1 MSVRDAIPQ
10 RGRRHGRGRIAIA
23 LAVAWPVG
31 SVLAA
36 ELPVDA
42 VTLSSGGLAEVQRS
56 ASLDGDGTL
65 YLEVPLEQVDDV
77 LKSLVVHDPSGRIQG
92 LSLDGLAT
100 LEETYRRLPFGP
112 EDLGSV
118 ARLADTLQGVRVRVS
133 SGGQRLEGLLLGV
146 AEHDA
151 DPEGQGH
158 GASTLSLLDEEG
170 GVATLRL
177 GDDARLEVLDPALRE
192 RLAEAAEVSGRART
206 DEMRRIAIALDGEG
220 ERDVS
225 LTYVVA
231 APVWK
236 SAYRLMLEA
245 DGEARLQAWS
255 VVENASGSDWSD
267 VALTLSSGAPVTLTQ
282 RLLERYWPTRP
293 EVPVSADSTAP
304 VRPDGGSMELRGLKA
319 ESMVAYSDA
328 ARSRSQGMAAAPPA
342 ARPEVVES
350 ATAAT
355 WQLPDSVDL
364 AAGRTLS
371 LPYIDASVPARRVSL
386 YQPERGERHPVAAVR
401 LENDTDAW
409 LPPGLVTVYDAGVG
423 HVGDVNLPGIPAGES
438 RLASFAADRKVR
450 VAESSHPEERVE
462 RMVIVDGVLR
472 ITHRSRRVTRYAVE
486 NDAREAR
493 DVLVEHPRRDGW
505 AFASEALVESTAG
518 HHRLELTLAPGESG
532 EVVARET
539 RTRRQS
545 VALADA
551 GMNQLIDWREAAD
564 DDTAGQLEALL
575 ERRRA
580 LAEVEREL
588 EGIEEGIARA
598 VERQARIRDNL
609 AAVGT
614 DNDLG
619 QRYLG
624 DLESEEEAIATLEE
638 RREAVEAERESRREA
653 LAETLRQLP

>member
-1 MSVRDAIPQ
+1 MTVRDAVSE
-10 RGRRHGRGRIAIA
+10 RGRRHSSLRLVIL
-23 LAVAWPVG
+23 LAGAWPVG
-31 SVLAA
+31 SATAA
-36 ELPVDA
+36 ELPIEA
-42 VTLSSGGLAEVQRS
+42 VTLSSGGLAEVQRR
-56 ASLDGDGTL
+56 ASLEGDGTL
-65 YLEVPLEQVDDV
+65 YLEVPLEQVNDV
-77 LKSLVVHDPSGRIQG
+77 LKSLMVRDPAGRLQG

-112 EDLGSV
+112 EDLGSI
-118 ARLADTLQGVRVRVS
+118 ARLADSLQGVKVRVS

-146 AEHDA
+146 AEHGVEESGRA
-151 DPEGQGH
+151 VQ
-158 GASTLSLLDEEG
+158 TLSLLDEEG

-206 DEMRRIAIALDGEG
+206 DEMRRIAIDLDGEG

-236 SAYRLMLEA
+236 STYRLLLEA
-245 DGEARLQAWS
+245 DNEAHLQAWS
-255 VVENASGSDWSD
+255 VIENASGSDWSD

-282 RLLERYWPTRP
+282 RLLERYWPART
-293 EVPVSADSTAP
+293 EVPVTADSIAP
-304 VRPDGGSMELRGLKA
+304 VRPDEGAMEALYGAKA
-319 ESMVAYSDA
+319 ESMMAYGDA
-328 ARSRSQGMAAAPPA
+328 AVSRSAAAPSAPA
-342 ARPEVVES
+342 SRPEVVES

-355 WQLPDSVDL
+355 WRLPTSVDL

-371 LPYIDASVPARRVSL
+371 LPYIDAVVPARRVSL

-401 LENDTDAW
+401 LENTTDAW

-450 VAESSHPEERVE
+450 IAASSHPEERLE
-462 RMVIVDGVLR
+462 RMVIVDGALR
-472 ITHRSRRVTRYAVE
+472 ITHQSRRVTRYAVE

-493 DVLVEHPRRDGW
+493 EVLIEHPRRSGW
-505 AFASEALVESTAG
+505 EFASEALMESTPR
-518 HHRLELTLAPGESG
+518 HHRLALALAPGESG
-532 EVVARET
+532 EVMARET
-539 RTRRQS
+539 RVRRQS
-545 VALADA
+545 MALANA
-551 GMNQLIDWREAAD
+551 GVAQLIEWRDAAD
-564 DDTAGQLEALL
+564 GETSVQLERVL

-580 LAEVEREL
+580 LDAVEQEL
-588 EGIEEGIARA
+588 EDVEERLARA

-609 AAVGT
+609 AAVGS
-614 DNDLG
+614 DNALG

-624 DLESEEEAIATLEE
+624 DLEAAEEKIASLEAQRETL
-638 RREAVEAERESRREA
+638 EAERETRRET
-653 LAETLRQLP
+653 LAETLRELS

>member
-10 RGRRHGRGRIAIA
+10 RSRRHGRGRIAIA
-23 LAVAWPVG
+23 LAVAWPMG
-31 SVLAA
+31 SALAA

-65 YLEVPLEQVDDV
+65 YLEVPLEQVNDV
-77 LKSLVVHDPSGRIQG
+77 LKSLVVRDPSGRIQG

-118 ARLADTLQGVRVRVS
+118 ARLADTLQGVKVRVS

-151 DPEGQGH
+151 APEEN
-158 GASTLSLLDEEG
+158 GAPTLSLLDEEG

-304 VRPDGGSMELRGLKA
+304 VRQDGGSMELRGLKA
-319 ESMVAYSDA
+319 ESMVAYGDA
-328 ARSRSQGMAAAPPA
+328 ARSRSQGMAAASAPA

-355 WQLPDSVDL
+355 WQLPDPVDL

-401 LENDTDAW
+401 LENDTEAW
-409 LPPGLVTVYDAGVG
+409 LPPGLVTVYDADVG

-505 AFASEALVESTAG
+505 EFASEALVESTAG

-564 DDTAGQLEALL
+564 DDTAGQLEALV

-638 RREAVEAERESRREA
+638 RREAVEAELESRREA

>member
-1 MSVRDAIPQ
+1 MSVRDAIP
-10 RGRRHGRGRIAIA
+10 RRSRRHGRGRIAIA
-23 LAVAWPVG
+23 LAVAWPMG
-31 SVLAA
+31 SALAA

-65 YLEVPLEQVDDV
+65 YLEVPLEQVNDV
-77 LKSLVVHDPSGRIQG
+77 LKSLVVRDPSGRIQG

-118 ARLADTLQGVRVRVS
+118 ARLADTLQGVKVRVS

-151 DPEGQGH
+151 APEEN
-158 GASTLSLLDEEG
+158 GAPTLSLLDEEG

-304 VRPDGGSMELRGLKA
+304 VRQDGGSMELRGLKA
-319 ESMVAYSDA
+319 ESMVAYGDA
-328 ARSRSQGMAAAPPA
+328 ARSRSQGMAAASAPA
-342 ARPEVVES
+342 GRPEVVES

-355 WQLPDSVDL
+355 WQLPDPVDL

-401 LENDTDAW
+401 LENDTEAW
-409 LPPGLVTVYDAGVG
+409 LPPGLVTVYDADVG

-493 DVLVEHPRRDGW
+493 DVLVEHSRRDGW
-505 AFASEALVESTAG
+505 EFASEALVESTAR

-539 RTRRQS
+539 RTRRQT

-551 GMNQLIDWREAAD
+551 GVNQLIDWQEAAD
-564 DDTAGQLEALL
+564 DDTAGQLETLV

-588 EGIEEGIARA
+588 EGIEQGVARA

-638 RREAVEAERESRREA
+638 RREAVEAELESRREA
-653 LAETLRQLP
+653 LVETLRQLP